1 MSCNDTELIFTVQ
14 EADTGVHVP
23 ELFNIKMECDDQD
36 YMIIDDKYNEMIYAK
51 LRNQITV
58 HNITWKLKF
67 KDL

>member
-14 EADTGVHVP
+14 EADTGVNVP
-23 ELFNIKMECDDQD
+23 ELFNINMKCDDQD